1 MAKGLRV
8 DFTDNLTSGLEN
20 YFKKAGISRSGTNGA
35 DKAAKTKVGLQ
46 LLNWVV
52 NGSPKEPVVPPIYWG
67 VLRSSG
73 SAFVGSEFVGGT
85 NFLPVISPGQ
95 VVLNKILREKPNTI
109 TIGFN
114 TAYATRM
121 HETNW
126 MPGERSLQSGDVGN
140 KFVEKH
146 LKSDKEDLMA
156 FYAVIFKKETGG

>member
-1 MAKGLRV
+1 MAEGLRV
-8 DFTDNLTSGLEN
+8 DFTDNLTKGLKE
-20 YFKKAGISRSGTNGA
+20 YFKKAGISKSESKGA
-35 DKAAKTKVGLQ
+35 DKIAKTKTAIQ

-95 VVLNKILREKPNTI
+95 VVLNKILREKQTTI

-126 MPGERSLQSGDVGN
+126 TPGERSLQSGDVGN
-140 KFVEKH
+140 KFVERH

-156 FYAVIFKKETGG
+156 FYAAIFKKETGG